1 MVGKYKAETNTKYK
15 NQEEEIDKSAVPRR
29 IVRKYK
35 RTMRQ
40 IQIHDTLCKTETI
53 TNTQMKK
60 KKLTSLMSPGRMLDN
75 TDEDQ
80 DKRKYKN

>member
-15 NQEEEIDKSAVPRR
+15 NQEEEIDKSAVPRK

-40 IQIHDTLCKTETI
+40 LQIHDTQWKTETN

-60 KKLTSLMSPGRMLDN
+60 KKLISLMSPGRLLDN